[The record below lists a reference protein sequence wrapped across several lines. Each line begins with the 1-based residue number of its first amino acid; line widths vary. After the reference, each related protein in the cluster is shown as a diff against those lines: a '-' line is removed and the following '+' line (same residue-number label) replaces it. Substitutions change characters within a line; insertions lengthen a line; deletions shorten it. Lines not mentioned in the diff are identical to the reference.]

1 MRHHFGWIGLS
12 ILVAACV
19 AAPTP
24 QPQHSDNSPT
34 PASSQEFAPGQS
46 LAAERCG
53 RCHAIDK
60 NTAASPHDSA
70 PPFADIVQFY
80 PPEALSEA
88 FSEGIMVGHE
98 DMPEFQ
104 FSDEEVRQLINYLKS
119 LE

>member
-1 MRHHFGWIGLS
+1 MRYRFGWIGLGL
-12 ILVAACV
+12 LVSACV
-19 AAPTP
+19 TEPT
-24 QPQHSDNSPT
+24 QPQHSGETRT
-34 PASSQEFAPGQS
+34 PASSQEIAPGQS
-46 LAAERCG
+46 LAADRCG

-60 NTAASPHDSA
+60 NTEASPHASA
-70 PPFADIVQFY
+70 PPFAEIVQYY

-104 FSDEEVRQLINYLKS
+104 FSDEEVRQLIYYLKS